1 MSELDK
7 SYNPKITETK
17 WLEFWQTA
25 KLFELSDQQTREADF
40 KIALPPPNVTGELHM
55 GHALNLTLQ
64 DILIRYKNMSGQKA
78 HWQVGCDHAGIGT
91 QILVEKQLAKEGL
104 TKYDIGRDE
113 LIKRIWA
120 WTDEH
125 KGKIEAQM
133 KLLGISA
140 DFTKGRF
147 TLDKDYTVAVRKAF
161 FELFEQGLIY
171 QGKRLINWC
180 PHCLTS
186 LSDLEV
192 VHEDRNAK
200 LYEIKYILKE
210 PLENIQELI
219 VATSRPETLFGDV
232 AIAINPLDEKYKV
245 LSTKIKNGEEIKVK
259 LPLTK
264 REIPIILSEEVKID
278 FGTGALKITPAHD
291 FNDQEI
297 IKQQSN
303 QIEAINIFNE
313 KAELLNLDFI
323 PADLQG
329 LERFKAREKVV
340 ALLTEKELLMTEKKY
355 KQAAALHD
363 RCGTVIEPFLSEQ
376 WFVRMKPLAELAI
389 KVVEEDKIKFHP
401 DKYKKTYLDWL
412 ENIQDWCISRQL
424 WWGHQI
430 PVWTKK
436 FKDNQIPINSA
447 EAEKLH
453 FDLANEFRKIAQKA
467 NYNASLTSDKRHSSF
482 VVASKPNNKFIFQY
496 AENGT
501 QVITLNSDT
510 ELEELLKE
518 ANYIQDKDVLD
529 TWFSSA
535 LWPFATLNWPQ
546 EAKPANNQIAWTN
559 VLSTA
564 REIIN
569 LWVSRMIFS
578 SINLTDSLPFTDI
591 LIHPVLQTPDGK
603 RMSKSK
609 GNAIDPI
616 ELVNKYGADASRL
629 WYCSVGIFGNQDIR
643 FPGQKDGTWS
653 SSEIEQKRRFINKLW
668 NATKFVLQT
677 VETELKELRENNLQN
692 KKTIEQLIKELDSEK
707 DKNIADIWIL
717 GEWNNML
724 REINQHLN
732 NYEFAEFGQ
741 KLENFVWNDF
751 CDSYLEIV
759 KVAGL
764 ETNTQANEVLFY
776 ILEGV
781 LKALSPVIPF
791 AADELYTT
799 LTGTNNSLINTSYP
813 KPEELSVESKEK
825 CKKAKSTMEEAK
837 LTKKSMNSLR
847 QNILGLS
854 PREFLNCST
863 TSTNYYPTMYFSG
876 FYSTNEVPESELGE
890 RKVKLIINEN
900 NQSLVQIPEAV
911 NLAERK
917 EVLEKDLKKKL
928 AEREKLQVRF
938 EDKGFFNNASES
950 VKEEMRKNLDILN
963 LGINELEKSI
973 QQISEI

>member
-7 SYNPKITETK
+7 SYNPKSTENK
-17 WLEFWQTA
+17 WLEFWQTN
-25 KLFELSDQQTREADF
+25 KLFELSDQQAQEADF

-64 DILIRYKNMSGQKA
+64 DILIRYKQMSGKKA

-91 QILVEKQLAKEGL
+91 QILVEKQLAKKGL
-104 TKYDIGRDE
+104 NKYDIGRDE
-113 LIKRIWA
+113 LVKQIWA

-140 DFTKGRF
+140 DFSKSRF
-147 TLDKDYTVAVRKAF
+147 TLDENYTLAVRKAF

-180 PHCLTS
+180 PNCLTS

-200 LYEIKYILKE
+200 LYEIKYILVE
-210 PLENIQELI
+210 SLENIQELI

-232 AIAINPLDEKYKV
+232 AVAINPADERYKV
-245 LSTKIKNGEEIKVK
+245 LSDKIKNGENIKAK
-259 LPLTK
+259 LPLTD

-297 IKQQSN
+297 IKQQSSP
-303 QIEAINIFNE
+303 IEAINIFNE
-313 KAELLNLDFI
+313 KAELLKLNFI
-323 PADLQG
+323 PVELQG
-329 LERFKAREKVV
+329 LDRFKAREKVL
-340 ALLTEKELLMTEKKY
+340 ALLTEKELLVAEKKY

-363 RCGTVIEPFLSEQ
+363 RCGTIIEPFLSEQ
-376 WFVRMKPLAELAI
+376 WFVQMKPLAKLAI
-389 KVVEEDKIKFHP
+389 NAVKENKIKFHP
-401 DKYKKTYLDWL
+401 ERYTKTYLDWL

-436 FKDNQIPINSA
+436 FNNNQNPNNPI
-447 EAEKLH
+447 EAEELH
-453 FDLANEFRKIAQKA
+453 SVLANEFKKIAHQA
-467 NYNASLTSDKRHSSF
+467 NYNTSLTSDKKHSSF
-482 VVASKPNNKFIFQY
+482 VIANKPNNKLIFQY
-496 AENGT
+496 AENGV
-501 QVITLNSDT
+501 QIITLQSDP
-510 ELEELLKE
+510 ELEELLKQ
-518 ANYIQDKDVLD
+518 ANYVQDPDVLD

-535 LWPFATLNWPQ
+535 LWPFATLNWPKQ
-546 EAKPANNQIAWTN
+546 AQPANNQAWTN

-578 SINLTDSLPFTDI
+578 SINLTESLPFTDI

-643 FPGQKDGTWS
+643 FPGLKEKDGTWS
-653 SSEIEQKRRFINKLW
+653 SGEIEQKRRFINKLW
-668 NATKFVLQT
+668 NATKCVLQT
-677 VETELKELRENNLQN
+677 VETVQN
-692 KKTIEQLIKELDSEK
+692 KKTDQKTIEELIRELDLE
-707 DKNIADIWIL
+707 KNIADIWIL
-717 GEWNNML
+717 GEWNKTL
-724 REINQHLN
+724 EEINQDLN
-732 NYEFAEFGQ
+732 NYEFAEFVQ

-751 CDSYLEIV
+751 CDWYLEII
-759 KVAGL
+759 KISSSSSK
-764 ETNTQANEVLFY
+764 ESNFQSNQILFY
-776 ILEGV
+776 ILSEV

-791 AADELYTT
+791 ASDELYSI
-799 LTGTNNSLINTSYP
+799 LTNTNNSLINTSYP
-813 KPEELSVESKEK
+813 KAEELSAELIQKIDQAKNIIESGKF
-825 CKKAKSTMEEAK
+825 KKN
-837 LTKKSMNSLR
+837 LINSFR
-847 QNILGLS
+847 QKTLGLS
-854 PREFLNCST
+854 PKEIFNT
-863 TSTNYYPTMYFSG
+863 TTTNNTNYDFPAYFSLL
-876 FYSTNEVPESELGE
+876 FNTKEVTESDLGNK
-890 RKVKLIINEN
+890 KVKLIINKN
-900 NQSLVQIPEAV
+900 HSVLVQIPESV

-917 EVLEKDLKKKL
+917 EVLEKDLNKKVLEKQKL
-928 AEREKLQVRF
+928 EIRF
-938 EDKGFFNNASES
+938 NDSGFFNNATEE
-950 VKEEMRKNLDILN
+950 VKQTMRKNLDILN
-963 LGINELEKSI
+963 LEINELNKSI

>member
-7 SYNPKITETK
+7 SYNPKSTENK
-17 WLEFWQTA
+17 WLEFWQTN
-25 KLFELSDQQTREADF
+25 KLFELSDEQAQKADF

-64 DILIRYKNMSGQKA
+64 DILIRYKQMSGQKA

-91 QILVEKQLAKEGL
+91 QILVEKQLAKKGL
-104 TKYDIGRDE
+104 NKYDIGRDE
-113 LIKRIWA
+113 LIKQIWA

-140 DFTKGRF
+140 DFSKSRF
-147 TLDKDYTVAVRKAF
+147 TLDENYTLAVRKAF

-180 PHCLTS
+180 PNCLTS

-200 LYEIKYILKE
+200 LYEIKYILVE
-210 PLENIQELI
+210 SLENIQELI

-232 AIAINPLDEKYKV
+232 AVAINPADERYKV
-245 LSTKIKNGEEIKVK
+245 LSDKIKNGENIKAK
-259 LPLTK
+259 LPLTD

-297 IKQQSN
+297 IKQQSSP
-303 QIEAINIFNE
+303 IEAINIFNE
-313 KAELLNLDFI
+313 KAELLKLNFI
-323 PADLQG
+323 PVELHG
-329 LERFKAREKVV
+329 LDRFKAREKVL
-340 ALLTEKELLMTEKKY
+340 ALLTEKELLVAEKKY

-363 RCGTVIEPFLSEQ
+363 RCGTIIEPFLSEQ
-376 WFVRMKPLAELAI
+376 WFVQMKPLAKLAI
-389 KVVEEDKIKFHP
+389 NAVKENKIKFHP
-401 DKYKKTYLDWL
+401 ERYTKTYLDWL

-436 FKDNQIPINSA
+436 FNNNQNPNNPI
-447 EAEKLH
+447 EAEELH
-453 FDLANEFRKIAQKA
+453 SVLANEFKKIAHQA
-467 NYNASLTSDKRHSSF
+467 NYNTSLTSDKKHSSF
-482 VVASKPNNKFIFQY
+482 VIANKPNNKLIFQY
-496 AENGT
+496 AENGV
-501 QVITLNSDT
+501 QIITLQSDP
-510 ELEELLKE
+510 ELEELLKQ
-518 ANYIQDKDVLD
+518 ANYVQDPDVLD

-535 LWPFATLNWPQ
+535 LWPFATLNWPKQ
-546 EAKPANNQIAWTN
+546 AQPANNQAWTN

-578 SINLTDSLPFTDI
+578 SINLTESLPFTDI

-643 FPGQKDGTWS
+643 FPGLKEKDGTWS
-653 SSEIEQKRRFINKLW
+653 SGEIEQKRRFINKLW

-677 VETELKELRENNLQN
+677 VETVQN
-692 KKTIEQLIKELDSEK
+692 KKTDQKTIAELIRELNLE
-707 DKNIADIWIL
+707 KNIADIWIL
-717 GEWNNML
+717 GEWNKTL
-724 REINQHLN
+724 EEINQHLN
-732 NYEFAEFGQ
+732 NYEFSEFVQ

-751 CDSYLEIV
+751 CDWYLEII
-759 KVAGL
+759 KISSSSSQ
-764 ETNTQANEVLFY
+764 ESNFQSNQILFY
-776 ILEGV
+776 ILSEV

-791 AADELYTT
+791 ASDELYSI
-799 LTGTNNSLINTSYP
+799 LTNTNNSLINTSYP
-813 KPEELSVESKEK
+813 KAEELSVESKEK
-825 CKKAKSTMEEAK
+825 INQAKNIIESGKFKKN
-837 LTKKSMNSLR
+837 LINSFR
-847 QNILGLS
+847 QKTLGLS
-854 PREFLNCST
+854 PKEIFNT
-863 TSTNYYPTMYFSG
+863 TTTNNTNYDFPAYFSLL
-876 FYSTNEVPESELGE
+876 FNTKEVTESDLGNK
-890 RKVKLIINEN
+890 KVKLIINKN
-900 NQSLVQIPEAV
+900 HSVLVQIPESV

-917 EVLEKDLKKKL
+917 EILEKDLNKKVLEKQKL
-928 AEREKLQVRF
+928 EIRF
-938 EDKGFFNNASES
+938 NDSGFFNNATEE
-950 VKEEMRKNLDILN
+950 VKQTMRKNLDILN
-963 LGINELEKSI
+963 LEINELNKSI